1 MRVILFF
8 DLPVK
13 TKTDRR
19 QYTLFRNFLLDQ
31 GFIMIQK
38 SVYSKITLNRSAAE
52 TVIKNIESSKPK
64 AGNVQLLTISE
75 KQYESI
81 RFIVGESQK
90 EVIDSRDRLV
100 YL

>member
-1 MRVILFF
+1 MRVIVFF

-13 TKTDRR
+13 TKMDRR

-38 SVYSKITLNRSAAE
+38 SVYSKIVLNKSGAE
-52 TVIKNIESSKPK
+52 TVIRNIESNKPK
-64 AGNVQLLTISE
+64 EGNVQLLTISE
-75 KQYESI
+75 RQYENI

-100 YL
+100 FL

>member
-1 MRVILFF
+1 MRVIVFF

-13 TKTDRR
+13 TKMDRR

-38 SVYSKITLNRSAAE
+38 SVYSKIVLNKSGAE
-52 TVIKNIESSKPK
+52 TVTRNIESNKPK
-64 AGNVQLLTISE
+64 EGNVQLLTISE
-75 KQYESI
+75 RQYENI

-100 YL
+100 FL